1 MNPSFENLPERAS
14 HTLLCRLRDLNLTGR
29 MLSLSALGDV
39 AIAGCLSLYSPVKGG
54 VRYRL
59 SFEDGTQ
66 RLFGMQ
72 IDAGILELTL
82 SDPLAGFEPGVR
94 RRMELGR
101 DEEGLAHVP
110 EADASVD
117 PETTDAI
124 RLGRFLE
131 RLVAHFLSS
140 ELGGDRRVRA

>member
-14 HTLLCRLRDLNLTGR
+14 NTLLCRLRDLNLTGR
-29 MLSLSALGDV
+29 MLSMPAVGDV
-39 AIAGCLSLYSPVKGG
+39 AIAGCLSIYSPVKGG

-72 IDAGILELTL
+72 IEGGSLELTL
-82 SDPLAGFEPGVR
+82 SDPLAGSEPGVR
-94 RRMELGR
+94 RRMEIR
-101 DEEGLAHVP
+101 KDEEGLALVS

-124 RLGRFLE
+124 RLARFLE
-131 RLVAHFLSS
+131 RVIGHFLRS
-140 ELGGDRRVRA
+140 ELGGDQRARA

>member
-14 HTLLCRLRDLNLTGR
+14 STLLCRLRDLNLTGR
-29 MLSLSALGDV
+29 MLSMPAIGDV
-39 AIAGCLSLYSPVKGG
+39 AIAGCLSIYSPVKGG

-72 IDAGILELTL
+72 VEGDAIELSL
-82 SDPLAGFEPGVR
+82 SDPLAGSEPGIR
-94 RRMELGR
+94 RRMDLR
-101 DEEGLAHVP
+101 QDEEGLAHVP
-110 EADASVD
+110 EAGAAVD

-124 RLGRFLE
+124 RLARFLE
-131 RLVAHFLSS
+131 RVLGHFLRS
-140 ELGGDRRVRA
+140 ELGGDQRARA